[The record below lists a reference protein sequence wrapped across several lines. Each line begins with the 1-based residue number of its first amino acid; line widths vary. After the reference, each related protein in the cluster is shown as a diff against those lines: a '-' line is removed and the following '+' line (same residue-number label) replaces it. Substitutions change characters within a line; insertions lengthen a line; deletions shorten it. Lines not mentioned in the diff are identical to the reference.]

1 LAAARSPRMQQ
12 SSLLQAMDSLETD
25 NSAPSS
31 PTRSRGYSSDSDNDE
46 ARRQRSISSESDGV
60 RRRKG
65 PSRLQLP
72 HAHVRDATPEETRRL
87 RMGLGTNGSP
97 LAVPSSPRERPGH
110 RTSTPWV
117 WTTTAMLAPATICWL
132 FSMPHACAIF
142 LAAGARMGPMRFLLS
157 LLPEVRDVHDF
168 EDRRYR
174 VRQSVSLVSVCVAI
188 YALIPDEHRMQ
199 QGWKQNLV
207 TMETSMASGI
217 AATYGYS
224 VAGGVPGGL
233 LAEYVVSYMGKKTVG
248 EIAPIVGERIAKASV
263 SLSLFAVM
271 GMYMEW
277 LAICAYAFAHQ
288 KEPRHAFKEHPH

>member
-1 LAAARSPRMQQ
+1 
-12 SSLLQAMDSLETD
+12 
-25 NSAPSS
+25 
-31 PTRSRGYSSDSDNDE
+31 
-46 ARRQRSISSESDGV
+46 
-60 RRRKG
+60 
-65 PSRLQLP
+65 
-72 HAHVRDATPEETRRL
+72 
-87 RMGLGTNGSP
+87 
-97 LAVPSSPRERPGH
+97 
-110 RTSTPWV
+110 
-117 WTTTAMLAPATICWL
+117 
-132 FSMPHACAIF
+132 
-142 LAAGARMGPMRFLLS
+142 
-157 LLPEVRDVHDF
+157 
-168 EDRRYR
+168 
-174 VRQSVSLVSVCVAI
+174 
-188 YALIPDEHRMQ
+188 MQ

-277 LAICAYAFAHQ
+277 LAICGYAFAHQ